1 MIKMDDLAIN
11 YYKMVIFQF
20 TALNNGYSLNLFGCR
35 IYPYAR
41 SCVFLKVMPED
52 ILAINI
58 YQPLQNRYP
67 RIRAVSK
74 LGEKIETQFL
84 DSFWGEYYE

>member
-1 MIKMDDLAIN
+1 MPHFD
-11 YYKMVIFQF
+11 
-20 TALNNGYSLNLFGCR
+20 
-35 IYPYAR
+35 PYAR
-41 SCVFLKVMPED
+41 SCVFLTVMPED

-74 LGEKIETQFL
+74 LGERIETQFL
-84 DSFWGEYYE
+84 DSFSREYYE